1 VLQFDLATGQVTSLV
16 APPDPVNS
24 WVVAAAVGQNA
35 PESVIAYAPPPVGGA
50 LQFGYT
56 ELYSLPPAGQA
67 PQPLF
72 QQVED
77 KASYFDPI
85 WSPDGQWLYYV
96 HLSTPVTQTDT
107 SRFNIER
114 LSLPGGQ
121 PQVVVKDAFW
131 PRVSPDGKH
140 LAFVHYNYQDG
151 SQTLYVGNL
160 DGTQER
166 HILLPSAFQSTDSP
180 MFSPDSKNLIF
191 SGITD
196 GTLGPALSW
205 LDRLLGVHAAY
216 ADGSP
221 ADWWTVPAAGGA
233 PRQLTHVNDSSM
245 YGVFSPDGQHVA
257 YISASGLF
265 VMKPDGTGITQLMSI
280 AELQG
285 SVGTATVNWLP

>member
-1 VLQFDLATGQVTSLV
+1 
-16 APPDPVNS
+16 
-24 WVVAAAVGQNA
+24 
-35 PESVIAYAPPPVGGA
+35 
-50 LQFGYT
+50 
-56 ELYSLPPAGQA
+56 
-67 PQPLF
+67 
-72 QQVED
+72 
-77 KASYFDPI
+77 
-85 WSPDGQWLYYV
+85 
-96 HLSTPVTQTDT
+96 
-107 SRFNIER
+107 
-114 LSLPGGQ
+114 
-121 PQVVVKDAFW
+121 
-131 PRVSPDGKH
+131 
-140 LAFVHYNYQDG
+140 
-151 SQTLYVGNL
+151 
-160 DGTQER
+160 
-166 HILLPSAFQSTDSP
+166 